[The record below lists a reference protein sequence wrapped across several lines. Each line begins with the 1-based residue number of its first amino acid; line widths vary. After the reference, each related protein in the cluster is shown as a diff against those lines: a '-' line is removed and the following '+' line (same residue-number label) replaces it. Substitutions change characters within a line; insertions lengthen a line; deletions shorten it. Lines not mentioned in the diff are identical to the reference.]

1 MRTIGLIAAVR
12 QSSWQDWKETLYW
25 LGFNFLGGLLPT
37 WGGALLLRLR
47 GQHLVYSD
55 FAKHGEFALYSAAFL
70 APALL
75 VIFRYV
81 KRSRYVLGAG
91 SGLMA
96 VFGLLASAFVYAT
109 AATPTANP
117 AAHAIEAG
125 YDVGYLV
132 AFSTGLLV
140 FSLIVALL
148 VAFVENQATNLDLQ
162 QVETRQQEELRAK
175 FERKLEGGDGGN

>member
-1 MRTIGLIAAVR
+1 MRTVGLIAAVK
-12 QSSWQDWKETLYW
+12 QSSWEDWKETLYW
-25 LGFNFLGGLLPT
+25 LGFNVLGGLLPT
-37 WGGALLLRLR
+37 WGSALLLRLR
-47 GQHLVYSD
+47 GQQLVYSD

-96 VFGLLASAFVYAT
+96 VSGLLVSALVYAT
-109 AATPTANP
+109 AASASANP
-117 AAHAIEAG
+117 TDHAI
-125 YDVGYLV
+125 DVGYLV

-148 VAFVENQATNLDLQ
+148 VAFVENQATNLNLQ
-162 QVETRQQEELRAK
+162 QVESRQQEELRTK